1 MSEENPRR
9 CPFYYFYLISNSY
22 FLKAPYSDPEQVF
35 FFVHFLQFL
44 LKTKVDP
51 FQSFSPLFFQPL
63 TVNQCGPYNPSLP
76 TQTELLSLLS
86 SGPMTTILKMS
97 NITDLF
103 FNIKAIRFPE
113 TLGSAHKATHC
124 HIPEEYKHK
133 RSGVIILLRK

>member
-1 MSEENPRR
+1 
-9 CPFYYFYLISNSY
+9 
-22 FLKAPYSDPEQVF
+22 
-35 FFVHFLQFL
+35 
-44 LKTKVDP
+44 VDP

-133 RSGVIILLRK
+133 RSGVIILLRKWGMLARAWAYRSNEKSAYYHRLSLY